1 MTEILRERIR
11 NYTWRSARA
20 IVAAAIAALALASL
34 PAQAQDYP
42 TRPVMMVVPFASGG
56 AGDILARILGVRLE
70 QRWGKALIV
79 ENKPGAG
86 GIVAASAVAKA
97 APDGYTMMIAP
108 SSIMAVNLTLYKSL
122 PYDPVADFVPLAL
135 AARTPFVLVV
145 NPDLPVRSVGE
156 LIQYIKER
164 PRQLSYATAG
174 PGVPHHLFM
183 ELLKSMT
190 GIEIS
195 PVAYR
200 GSLPAL
206 NDVIAGHVPMM
217 FVDLG
222 PSLGL
227 IRAGKVR
234 PLGVSTAARLAALP
248 DVPPIAE
255 AGVPGF
261 DAASWQ
267 MIVAPAKTPQWI
279 IDRLSGD
286 LEPALSAPEIK
297 DQIRNNG
304 MLPVDSLSMP
314 LRDFLN
320 AEIARWGA
328 VVRQAGIAGSQ

>member
-11 NYTWRSARA
+11 NNSWRSARA

-145 NPDLPVRSVGE
+145 NPDLPVRSVGQ
-156 LIQYIKER
+156 LVQYVKER

-217 FVDLG
+217 FIDLG

-234 PLGVSTAARLAALP
+234 PLGVSTAARLGALP

-286 LEPALSAPEIK
+286 LEPVLSAPEIK

-328 VVRQAGIAGSQ
+328 VVRRAGIAGSQ

>member
-11 NYTWRSARA
+11 NKSWRSARA

-145 NPDLPVRSVGE
+145 NPDLPVRSVGQ
-156 LIQYIKER
+156 LVQYVKER

-304 MLPVDSLSMP
+304 MLPVNSLSMP